1 MAKGIARLPICCA
14 PYYMR
19 RSGLGGRANLDRK
32 RWALTASSCNN
43 SSPFGKIAVGQLR
56 YALQIGRLAEQTNG
70 DRTTTILLGWNRYR
84 AVSDEDIVGSLLD
97 YLRSLTACRV
107 LAYAEAPT
115 RMTGG
120 YDATIFR
127 FSLQG
132 APDPFSGPLVLRLF
146 QATVDARRAPCEAA
160 VQNALAELG
169 YPAPRVFIVE
179 ARIEPLGGPFL
190 IMERMPGRAL
200 GSEFEGLSIKGLGQT
215 LDILRQLPR
224 NRRELLRLWDEAQT
238 RLHNLTV
245 SDFVDRVETAGFPG
259 ENFTFDS
266 QFASLRA
273 SAEELGLHELRPA
286 FDWLGVHRP
295 ESQTVVICHG
305 DFQPLNILA
314 DHGRLT
320 GVIDWVKATIADP
333 AFDYGAALAIFATV
347 PIRVTAGLRRG
358 LRALMNNLARTHSR
372 RCRSLPEG
380 EAMLRYYQ
388 TFNCVLQLV
397 TVGRNRV
404 QGRTAHGVYNSP
416 VGVANLIDH
425 VHLLTGLNVS
435 LRA

>member
-1 MAKGIARLPICCA
+1 
-14 PYYMR
+14 
-19 RSGLGGRANLDRK
+19 
-32 RWALTASSCNN
+32 
-43 SSPFGKIAVGQLR
+43 
-56 YALQIGRLAEQTNG
+56 
-70 DRTTTILLGWNRYR
+70 
-84 AVSDEDIVGSLLD
+84 VSDEDIVRSLLD
-97 YLRSLTACRV
+97 YLRSRTACRV
-107 LAYAEAPT
+107 LAYTDGPA
-115 RMTGG
+115 RMRGG

-146 QATVDARRAPCEAA
+146 QATVDAQRAPREAA

-169 YPAPRVFIVE
+169 YPAPRVFVAE

-200 GSEFEGLSIKGLGQT
+200 GSEFEGLSIRGLGQT
-215 LDILRQLPR
+215 LDILWQLPHI
-224 NRRELLRLWDEAQT
+224 RREVLRLWDEAQT
-238 RLHNLTV
+238 RLHALPV
-245 SDFVDRVETAGFPG
+245 SDFVDGVERASFSG

-266 QFASLRA
+266 CFANLRA
-273 SAEELGLHELRPA
+273 SAEEFGLNELRPA

-295 ESQTVVICHG
+295 HRSQTDVICHG

-347 PIRVTAGLRRG
+347 PIRVPAGLQLG

-380 EAMLRYYQ
+380 EAALRYYQ

-397 TVGRNRV
+397 TVGRNRA
-404 QGRTAHGVYNSP
+404 QGRTAHGVYNSA
-416 VGVANLIDH
+416 VGAANLINH
-425 VHLLTGLNVS
+425 VRLLTGLNVS

>member
-1 MAKGIARLPICCA
+1 VI
-14 PYYMR
+14 
-19 RSGLGGRANLDRK
+19 
-32 RWALTASSCNN
+32 
-43 SSPFGKIAVGQLR
+43 
-56 YALQIGRLAEQTNG
+56 
-70 DRTTTILLGWNRYR
+70 
-84 AVSDEDIVGSLLD
+84 DEDIVRSLLN
-97 YLRSLTACRV
+97 YLRSRTAGRV
-107 LAYAEAPT
+107 LAYAEGAV
-115 RMTGG
+115 RMSGG

-146 QATVDARRAPCEAA
+146 HATVDAQRAPREAA

-169 YPAPRVFIVE
+169 YPAPRVFLVE

-190 IMERMPGRAL
+190 IMERMRGRAL

-215 LDILRQLPR
+215 LDTLRQLPHI
-224 NRRELLRLWDEAQT
+224 RREVLRLWDEAQT
-238 RLHNLTV
+238 RLHALPV
-245 SDFVDRVETAGFPG
+245 SGFVDSVERAGFSR

-273 SAEELGLHELRPA
+273 SAEEFGLNELHPA
-286 FDWLGVHRP
+286 FDWLGVHQPHRS
-295 ESQTVVICHG
+295 ETLAICHG

-347 PIRVTAGLRRG
+347 PIRVPAGLQRG
-358 LRALMNNLARTHSR
+358 LRALMNNLARAHSR
-372 RCRSLPEG
+372 RCRSLPES
-380 EAMLRYYQ
+380 EAALRYYQ
-388 TFNCVLQLV
+388 TFNCLIQLV
-397 TVGRNRV
+397 TVGRNRAH
-404 QGRTAHGVYNSP
+404 GRTAHGVYNSP
-416 VGVANLIDH
+416 VGVANLVNH

-435 LRA
+435 LPA